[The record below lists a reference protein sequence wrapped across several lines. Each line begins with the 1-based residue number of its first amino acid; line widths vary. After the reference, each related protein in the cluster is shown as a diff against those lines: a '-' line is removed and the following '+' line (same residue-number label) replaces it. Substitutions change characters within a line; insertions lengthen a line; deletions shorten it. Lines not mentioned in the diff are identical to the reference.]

1 MLGEFCPPCSF
12 IVKVGAISGQSSN
25 FNFVPRGEI
34 IVVIVKQVSKILGDR
49 SFPKERAVLAACRAL
64 RVQAAGLCR
73 EQRKGFLL
81 GVSHREGVLKKPQT
95 FRSLSGNDGVVL
107 EFTMKL

>member
-34 IVVIVKQVSKILGDR
+34 IVVSKILGDH